1 MRSTALLA
9 ILATVLLGA
18 SFAGD
23 APPRLTARA
32 LLTAEHDGAGT
43 IADLPAG
50 TPVTVLQR
58 DGDRVRVRVEGWI
71 PASALPGEAA
81 SIRPPVAAVG
91 APTTGSSA
99 PATSIQG
106 AISLAAPLS
115 RRRSGAGAQVW
126 LLPAGT
132 GGFAEGDDEARLD
145 ALATEM
151 ASLQTAAKKALEGG
165 PNFAEATRKHD
176 QIMADRRR
184 AERERDDLLAG
195 IHARHEGVALRAAVA
210 SGFADQHGAYKV
222 EASAGAYLL
231 YARFLRGDLDVEWIE
246 TVALP
251 SKLDLDETRARHF
264 AP

>member
-1 MRSTALLA
+1 MRSTSLLA
-9 ILATVLLGA
+9 ILAVAVLGA

-23 APPRLTARA
+23 APLRLAARA
-32 LLTAEHDGAGT
+32 PLTAEHDGAGT

-50 TPVTVLQR
+50 TPVAVLQR

-71 PASALPGEAA
+71 PASALPGETAA
-81 SIRPPVAAVG
+81 LGVPP
-91 APTTGSSA
+91 TGNSA

-115 RRRSGAGAQVW
+115 RRRTGAGAQVW

-132 GGFAEGDDEARLD
+132 GGFAEGDEEARLD
-145 ALATEM
+145 ALASEM
-151 ASLQTAAKKALEGG
+151 ATLQTAAKKALEGG

-184 AERERDDLLAG
+184 AERERDDLVAG

-210 SGFADQHGAYKV
+210 SGFADEHGAYKV
-222 EASAGAYLL
+222 EAPAGAYLL

-246 TVALP
+246 TVTLP

-264 AP
+264 AR